1 MLRGLG
7 LEITLVWGK
16 FGEFLFYVRR
26 IRARFVRPVFVVVL
40 LVPWVSRLVTCTERD
55 WAEHSLINTSQFYGQ
70 FIRLWIPCR
79 VRVDSIK
86 EFLCVRLWYQLQCS
100 VSASV
105 WKQFQLYYFLL
116 VGGHESGPISVTTK
130 HLYFFLYLSISW
142 TAKPHYSFHCLNL
155 TLVYFLEGFFF
166 RFLLLSCYFPLVLL
180 LYFSCLCLIG
190 SGFLSN
196 YNKFCVNFYFCC
208 LLSQSGCREC

>member
-1 MLRGLG
+1 M
-7 LEITLVWGK
+7 
-16 FGEFLFYVRR
+16 
-26 IRARFVRPVFVVVL
+26 
-40 LVPWVSRLVTCTERD
+40 
-55 WAEHSLINTSQFYGQ
+55 
-70 FIRLWIPCR
+70 
-79 VRVDSIK
+79 DSIK

-155 TLVYFLEGFFF
+155 TLVYFLEGFFPF
-166 RFLLLSCYFPLVLL
+166 SIAVLL
-180 LYFSCLCLIG
+180 FPACTFIVFSCLCLIG
-190 SGFLSN
+190 IGFLN
-196 YNKFCVNFYFCC
+196 N
-208 LLSQSGCREC
+208 